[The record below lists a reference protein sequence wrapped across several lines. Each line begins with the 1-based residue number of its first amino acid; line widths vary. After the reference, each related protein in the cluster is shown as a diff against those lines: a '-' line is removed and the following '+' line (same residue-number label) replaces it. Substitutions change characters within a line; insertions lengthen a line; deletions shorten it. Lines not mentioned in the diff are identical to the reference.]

1 MDKAQNFWRGE
12 VKEKAVGMMIV
23 LTATATLVGGMLA
36 AVYHVAA
43 PKIEAN
49 RLAEEKR
56 AIFAVLS
63 EATRYETTE
72 RILQTDKGAEK
83 IRIFKGF
90 DADEGLVGYAFIAKG
105 PGFQGIIKMMV
116 GLHPDYLRL
125 HGMQV
130 LEQLET
136 PGLGNKIEG
145 DKFRD
150 QFKGIE
156 ILPKIEYIK
165 YRKPEKPNQI
175 QAITGATISS
185 KAVVEIINKNA
196 RSVIALLKED

>member
-1 MDKAQNFWRGE
+1 MDKAKNFWRGE

-23 LTATATLVGGMLA
+23 LTATATIVGGVLA
-36 AVYHVAA
+36 TVYHVAA

-56 AIFAVLS
+56 AIFAVLP
-63 EATRYETTE
+63 EAIRYETIE
-72 RILQTDKGAEK
+72 KVIQTDKGAKK
-83 IRIFKGF
+83 IKIFKGF
-90 DADEGLVGYAFIAKG
+90 DVEEILVGYAFTAKG
-105 PGFQGIIKMMV
+105 PGFQGIIKMMI

-136 PGLGNKIEG
+136 PGLGNKIAD
-145 DKFRD
+145 DKFQD
-150 QFKGIE
+150 QFKEIE

-175 QAITGATISS
+175 KAITGATISS
-185 KAVVEIINKNA
+185 KAVVKIINKDA
-196 RSVIALLKED
+196 IRVISLLKED